1 VLPHCKFIS
10 ATVYLNSVLA
20 FLGTLISSKSRVYL
34 LTDRDQV
41 GQSASRSVGFSKWTV
56 LIGRSGFDTRPDNE
70 FFELSVGVA
79 CDAYLLEIEGLLTQ
93 GSRPG
98 RTPGGS
104 VSEVSGMD
112 NLIGCAGFDTKTSIP
127 DPTLSLTQHMSKSP
141 FDHPSRSAYY
151 SVRRPPLL
159 ETQCRI
165 WYRRY
170 GIECRSTNSN

>member
-1 VLPHCKFIS
+1 MLPHCKFIS

-98 RTPGGS
+98 RTSGGS
-104 VSEVSGMD
+104 VGEVSEMD
-112 NLIGCAGFDTKTSIP
+112 RSDWSCGIRYQNFDTEFKPLCPQNHSSRMFTETISAA
-127 DPTLSLTQHMSKSP
+127 LTRKP
-141 FDHPSRSAYY
+141 LKPN
-151 SVRRPPLL
+151 RP
-159 ETQCRI
+159 
-165 WYRRY
+165 
-170 GIECRSTNSN
+170 